1 MENNSKYGIQ
11 YNFLTEFSHSYTD
24 DTVDYN
30 KKFETCVIPSGI
42 DLQYISFD
50 PVATYE
56 LPGNCKYV
64 VKTVAT
70 LLEAMNNMFVGKFPL
85 YSCYVKQTNT
95 GTGYLNIRIL
105 EKDLLFNEIEH
116 KRYICLTCFVYNN
129 VYSSDPYLECDCS
142 RELHNVYC
150 PKKFLIFDADE
161 AAKINT
167 LHKFIRFNALDSALR
182 HVNPAHTTFQT
193 VCEFTCKY
201 TGLQFPFAV

>member
-1 MENNSKYGIQ
+1 MKNNSKYGIQ

-24 DTVDYN
+24 DKVDYS
-30 KKFETCVIPSGI
+30 KKFDTCIIPSGI

-50 PVATYE
+50 PVATCE
-56 LPGNCKYV
+56 LPDNCKYV
-64 VKTVAT
+64 VKTVTT

-85 YSCYVKQTNT
+85 YSCYVKRTNT

-105 EKDLLFNEIEH
+105 EKNLLFNEIEH

-142 RELHNVYC
+142 REISHAYC
-150 PKKFLIFDADE
+150 AKKFLIFDADE

-182 HVNPAHTTFQT
+182 HVDPAHITFQT
-193 VCEFTCKY
+193 VCEFTCRY